1 MAMGIFE
8 QLAWLTTR
16 VNRLCCAIV
25 GIKIGGLTSTN
36 INITP
41 LEETPGYTI
50 TEGGIYQFYGGTG
63 IGIDLTFSFPT
74 SAGQIMHIIN
84 TSNNSTLTPVGDR
97 PYDNVSTS
105 PLAAIAASEYYQ
117 LISMEDLA
125 TPGTF
130 IWRAFKIHPN
140 TI

>member
-8 QLAWLTTR
+8 QLAWLTKR
-16 VNRLCCAIV
+16 VNRLCCAIL

-63 IGIDLTFSFPT
+63 TGIDLTFTFPT

-84 TSNNSTLTPVGDR
+84 TSADSPLTLAGDR
-97 PYDNVSTS
+97 PHDNISGG
-105 PLAAIAASEYYQ
+105 PLITIGPYEYYQ
-117 LISMEDLA
+117 LISMEDINV
-125 TPGTF
+125 PGTF
-130 IWRAFKIHPN
+130 IWIAFKIYPYS
-140 TI
+140 